1 MRRNGWSPS
10 SHQPGTARATCSL
23 SVSLLGLK
31 SPAATLWPWQAS
43 ALTAPLC
50 WLAAGFVATVL
61 LVRRLRLA

>member
-1 MRRNGWSPS
+1 DPAGWLRT
-10 SHQPGTARATCSL
+10 SHLPTGPRADTVLGWCGALAR
-23 SVSLLGLK
+23 G
-31 SPAATLWPWQAS
+31 AADAQWPRQAS